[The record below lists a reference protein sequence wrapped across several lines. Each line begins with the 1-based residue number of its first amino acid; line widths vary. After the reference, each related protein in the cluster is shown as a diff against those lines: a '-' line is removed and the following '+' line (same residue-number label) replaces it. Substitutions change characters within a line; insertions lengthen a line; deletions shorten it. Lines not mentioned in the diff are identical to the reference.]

1 MPPKDAVLQTA
12 DNDYYQFKTDILAG
26 EITYSTDKKMAV
38 NLETISAERALAIIE
53 LNKQGEKP
61 LSLTGDGSV
70 VETKKSK
77 DLLEGDINRF
87 DKAKRKKN
95 KRRGQRNGE
104 GRPGKGTAQKGET
117 PSVAASVDGELHAE
131 RREKTTDNGA
141 HGARNRSFQHGE
153 NAADAAD
160 SSQKS
165 AES

>member
-1 MPPKDAVLQTA
+1 
-12 DNDYYQFKTDILAG
+12 
-26 EITYSTDKKMAV
+26 MAV
-38 NLETISAERALAIIE
+38 NLETISAARALTIIE

-61 LSLTGDGSV
+61 LSLTSDEAV

-104 GRPGKGTAQKGET
+104 GRPGKGATQKGET
-117 PSVAASVDGELHAE
+117 PAVSTSVDGESSAAHRGKSA
-131 RREKTTDNGA
+131 DNGGPA
-141 HGARNRSFQHGE
+141 GRNRVPQRGG
-153 NAADAAD
+153 NAGNV
-160 SSQKS
+160 SNTSEKP